1 MDYKMQSTKCPSNDL
16 LDFQKL
22 DALLEKIAHSVSVKR
37 YDIPLKNFHKVL
49 RSKTASCVKTALTK
63 PKTD

>member
-1 MDYKMQSTKCPSNDL
+1 MHAKSNDL

-37 YDIPLKNFHKVL
+37 
-49 RSKTASCVKTALTK
+49 
-63 PKTD
+63 